1 MANVVSRLYC
11 ALLLYMCIPEICEK
25 CDNRYYLLGCR
36 TTDETYTNNKRLHE
50 ALLFSLI
57 QNSQFRIRQILS
69 DCGQFSEIS
78 GGVVLSGMDT
88 APSDY
93 RKYFPT
99 LQYLH
104 CILSPDSYG
113 HFAHVISVQR
123 LMFGIY
129 IMWLVVV
136 IEGGSSAA
144 GFVETLLCIVN
155 WKGWNGL
162 CLFQVLVLE
171 LLWKETYWRKLRYDI
186 SDDNHD
192 TSQRRCRSDCARYK
206 PLRGPGLDE
215 ILVPFFIIPGVNL
228 VF

>member
-1 MANVVSRLYC
+1 MYFYS
-11 ALLLYMCIPEICEK
+11 ICVYQKYVKRVIIDITCLDAEPQMK
-25 CDNRYYLLGCR
+25 R
-36 TTDETYTNNKRLHE
+36 TQTTSDCMRHWYQE

-57 QNSQFRIRQILS
+57 QDSQFRIRQILS

-104 CILSPDSYG
+104 CILSPDTYG
-113 HFAHVISVQR
+113 HFAHVFSVQR
-123 LMFGIY
+123 LMCGVY

-136 IEGGSSAA
+136 IQGGSSAA

-155 WKGWNGL
+155 WKGWSGL
-162 CLFQVLVLE
+162 DLFQVLILE

-215 ILVPFFIIPGVNL
+215 ILVPFL
-228 VF
+228 